1 MPRFVYREGE
11 RYFKNCSLFTRV
23 TWILELSQFLP
34 CFICSLIVENL
45 VIFRSYHYCKWSGI
59 KFTCSKKKDHNFTTW
74 KPFCW
79 EKFIYKLVSRILQ
92 QQISLLSFYLSKVL
106 AMDNIYFRV
115 KRWRNHINNILP
127 SKLNFNP
134 TAVASCDPSIFFKEG
149 RRSVS
154 YHRLPRG
161 TVSCK
166 NETQSFLSKMQ
177 TPEEQF
183 EKRL

>member
-74 KPFCW
+74 KPFCR

-92 QQISLLSFYLSKVL
+92 QYISLLSFYLSKVL

-115 KRWRNHINNILP
+115 ERWRNRINNILP

-177 TPEEQF
+177 TPEE
-183 EKRL
+183 